1 MQRLVLYLMEAFPT
15 EDTLKKRCELPDIK
29 T

>member
-15 EDTLKKRCELPDIK
+15 EDTLKKRCELQDIK